1 MSGAARYPD
10 LVTAV
15 TIGLNQ
21 RPLPVTALAGPAG
34 AHAAVLGTGDP
45 AGLVLDAAALL
56 TAARR
61 AGLRAGPTPLPGAAP
76 ADLAPELSPVASSV
90 VASAVRGDN
99 PALLADLLGAAAAA
113 GFRVAAPGLPGL
125 LDAAVRNRSLHA
137 VVRAVLGERG
147 RWLAAQRADWQR
159 VAAAAADPAADDT
172 TRADPAASATP
183 PGDPAPDDMMVW
195 QTGRRGERRSWLAA
209 LRQADPAAGRDLLAA
224 GWRQET
230 GEDRET
236 LLPVLAEQLSGADEP
251 FLEAALDDR
260 KSSVRR
266 TAAGLLATLPDSAF
280 NARAIDRG
288 AACLRIEGGGPDR
301 RLAVAVPGGCDA
313 AATRDGIE
321 AAPPPGR
328 GGHRAWLLTQFIAA
342 VPLPEWA
349 ARLGL
354 RPVAAAR
361 LPVADGFRVDVHAG
375 WRNAAI
381 TQHDAAWAAAL
392 LAVEAGGGAG
402 GGGAGG
408 GGSGE
413 AGAAGRGPGRAVAGW
428 PAAADLASVL
438 PPDARAARAAALLA
452 EDAVSPE
459 GADEISAC
467 PGPWPHDLAG
477 EMLRYLA
484 RAARWAGRDD
494 RVPPVPGRLLRA
506 AGRKMPAG
514 PAPDYAAAL
523 RTLASSACPPS
534 AWAGALI
541 RTADLIELRRLF
553 FQELQ

>member
-1 MSGAARYPD
+1 VSGPASYTD
-10 LVTAV
+10 LVTAA

-61 AGLRAGPTPLPGAAP
+61 AGLRARPTPLPGAAP
-76 ADLAPELSPVASSV
+76 PDLAPELSPVASSV
-90 VASAVRGDN
+90 VASAIRGDN

-113 GFRVAAPGLPGL
+113 GFRTAAPVLPAL
-125 LDAAVRNRSLHA
+125 LDAAVQNRSLHA
-137 VVRAVLGERG
+137 AVRAVLGERG

-159 VAAAAADPAADDT
+159 AAGAAADPA
-172 TRADPAASATP
+172 
-183 PGDPAPDDMMVW
+183 PDDRMVW
-195 QTGRRGERRSWLAA
+195 QAGRSGERRSWLAA
-209 LRQADPAAGRDLLAA
+209 LRHADPAAARDLLAA

-266 TAAGLLATLPDSAF
+266 TAAGLLAALPGSAF
-280 NARAIDRG
+280 NARAIARG
-288 AACLRIEGGGPDR
+288 AACLRVEGDGPDR
-301 RLAVAVPGGCDA
+301 RLAVAIPGSCA
-313 AATRDGIE
+313 AAAIRDGIE

-342 VPLPEWA
+342 VPLAEWA

-354 RPVAAAR
+354 RPVAAVR
-361 LPVADGFRVDVHAG
+361 LPVAGGFRVDVHAG

-381 TQHDAAWAAAL
+381 TQRDVTWAAAL
-392 LAVEAGGGAG
+392 LAVEAGGGASG
-402 GGGAGG
+402 AAGGA
-408 GGSGE
+408 E
-413 AGAAGRGPGRAVAGW
+413 AGAAGRGPGRAVTGW
-428 PAAADLASVL
+428 PAAAELASVL
-438 PPDARAARAAALLA
+438 SPDARAARAVALLA
-452 EDAVSPE
+452 EATVSPE
-459 GADEISAC
+459 AAEEISAC

-484 RAARWAGRDD
+484 QAARWADRDD
-494 RVPPVPGRLLRA
+494 RVPPLPGRLLRA
-506 AGRKMPAG
+506 AARKMPANS
-514 PAPDYAAAL
+514 APDYAAAL
-523 RTLASSACPPS
+523 RALAGSAFPPG
-534 AWAGALI
+534 AWADALI
-541 RTADLIELRRLF
+541 RTADLIDLRRLF